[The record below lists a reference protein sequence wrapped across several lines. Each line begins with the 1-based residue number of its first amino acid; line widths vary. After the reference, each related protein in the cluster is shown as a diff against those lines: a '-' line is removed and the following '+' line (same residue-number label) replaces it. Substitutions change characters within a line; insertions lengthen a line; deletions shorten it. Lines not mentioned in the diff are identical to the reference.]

1 MTFGPIT
8 IDHIGIAASDLD
20 AASTFWELLG
30 LTRKGED
37 ETVEEQ
43 GVTTRFFATGVDSTR
58 SSPKVEL
65 LEPTGPDTPVGRFLE
80 RRGAG
85 VQQVCF
91 HVGDLEGLIAHLLAH
106 GVQMIDEHPRRGA
119 GGKRIAFVHPRS
131 TGGVLVELTA
141 SE

>member
-65 LEPTGPDTPVGRFLE
+65 LEPAGPDTPVARFLE

-91 HVGDLEGLIAHLLAH
+91 HVGDLEGLIAHLLAN